1 MGGPTQSPLSFPVRG
16 ARRLLVAPL
25 VALPLLL
32 AGGAAQAAP
41 ATQAE
46 MNLYTRIAAVNV
58 CISRTAGVDFDKSV
72 AIAGETIAQLI
83 QGQHQGQIQQ
93 VPGKTLTIEEL
104 RKGSINSAVLGAAE
118 ICPKSVPPEVM
129 KKVEGGPETGRCQG
143 PGSFK
148 ITLYILRF

>member
-1 MGGPTQSPLSFPVRG
+1 MSFPVRG

-58 CISRTAGVDFDKSV
+58 CISRSAGVDFDKSV

-93 VPGKTLTIEEL
+93 VPGKTIEEL

-129 KKVEGGPETGRCQG
+129 KKVEAALKQAGGKAPA
-143 PGSFK
+143 PSK
-148 ITLYILRF
+148 

>member
-1 MGGPTQSPLSFPVRG
+1 MSFPVRG

-25 VALPLLL
+25 LALPLLL

-118 ICPKSVPPEVM
+118 ICPKSVPPDVM
-129 KKVEGGPETGRCQG
+129 KKVEAALKQAGAKAPA
-143 PGSFK
+143 PAK
-148 ITLYILRF
+148 